1 MDTAATLDAVAEE
14 LAEARRVLFITGAG
28 ISADSGLP
36 TYRGVGGLYEEDLT
50 VGRLLHRRGA
60 VRPPCC
66 ASIPRSPG
74 NTWPRSSA
82 PAATPAPN
90 RAHQVIADLE
100 RRGTA
105 VTVFTQNIDGLHRQA
120 GSSDVIEIHGRLH
133 HLHCTRCSYETEV
146 DSFSNLE
153 LPPAC
158 PRCKRPGTAPGGTF
172 RRIPAADGNGTAAP
186 HPGCRAPTWSFPSA
200 LPASFPM
207 WPNRCC
213 GPGEQGITTVEI
225 NPGTTPRQP
234 LRRPPHHPW
243 GCRHPGGPVATP
255 PVNTVRHPNGLDFL
269 PLAADIPF
277 FS

>member
-50 VGRLLHRRGA
+50 AEGFSIEEALSGPMLHQH
-60 VRPPCC
+60 PQ
-66 ASIPRSPG
+66 I
-74 NTWPRSSA
+74 TWKYLAQIERTCRDA
-82 PAATPAPN
+82 RPN

-146 DSFSNLE
+146 DSFSDLE

-158 PRCKRPGTAPGGTF
+158 PRCNALVRPRVVLFGESLPQMEMEQLLRTLDAGPDMVFSIGT
-172 RRIPAADGNGTAAP
+172 
-186 HPGCRAPTWSFPSA
+186 SSLFPYVA
-200 LPASFPM
+200 EPVLWAS
-207 WPNRCC
+207 
-213 GPGEQGITTVEI
+213 EQGITTVEI
-225 NPGTTPRQP
+225 NPGTTPVSPFADHHITHGAAATLEALWQR
-234 LRRPPHHPW
+234 LR
-243 GCRHPGGPVATP
+243 
-255 PVNTVRHPNGLDFL
+255 
-269 PLAADIPF
+269 
-277 FS
+277 